1 MTASQPEG
9 SRSARFVPIL
19 NDSVDQLASY
29 GEADVVEWRTTVQ
42 IDPEELRK

>member
-1 MTASQPEG
+1 MPNQPEG
-9 SRSARFVPIL
+9 PRSARFVPML
-19 NDSVDQLASY
+19 NDSVDPLASY